1 MMVGVMVS
9 ENVLNQTSEGL
20 CNYELIVVVR
30 PQADEENLGT
40 IVEGVGRLI
49 TGKGGVISE
58 VEQWGK
64 RRLAYPIK
72 QYGEGHYVLTR
83 FQMRPEYNTE
93 LETSLKI
100 SEDVI
105 RHLLIK
111 LG

>member
-1 MMVGVMVS
+1 MVS
-9 ENVLNQTSEGL
+9 ENVSSQVGGGL
-20 CNYELIVVVR
+20 CNYELVVVVR
-30 PQADEENLGT
+30 PEADEENFEST
-40 IVEGVGRLI
+40 VESISRFI
-49 TGKGGVISE
+49 TGKGGVVSE
-58 VEQWGK
+58 VERWGK

-72 QYGEGHYVLTR
+72 QHGEGHYVLTR
-83 FQMRPEYNTE
+83 FQMKPEYNKE

>member
-1 MMVGVMVS
+1 MVS
-9 ENVLNQTSEGL
+9 KNVSNQISEEL
-20 CNYELIVVVR
+20 CNYELVVVVR
-30 PQADEENLGT
+30 PEADEENLGT
-40 IVEGVGRLI
+40 IIEGVGQFI
-49 TGKGGVISE
+49 TGKGGVVSE
-58 VEQWGK
+58 VEHWGK

-72 QYGEGHYVLTR
+72 QYGEGHYVLTH
-83 FQMRPEYNTE
+83 FQMKPEHNKE

>member
-1 MMVGVMVS
+1 MVS
-9 ENVLNQTSEGL
+9 EDVLNQVGEGL
-20 CNYELIVVVR
+20 CNYELVIVVR
-30 PQADEENLGT
+30 PEADEENLT
-40 IVEGVGRLI
+40 TTVEGIGQFI
-49 TGKGGVISE
+49 TGKGGVVSE
-58 VEQWGK
+58 VERWGK

-83 FQMRPEYNTE
+83 FQMTPEHNKE

>member
-1 MMVGVMVS
+1 MVS

-20 CNYELIVVVR
+20 GNYELVIVVR
-30 PQADEENLGT
+30 PEADEENLGT
-40 IVEGVGRLI
+40 IVDGVGQLI

-58 VEQWGK
+58 VEHWGK

-83 FQMRPEYNTE
+83 FQMKPEHNKE

-100 SEDVI
+100 SENVI

>member
-1 MMVGVMVS
+1 MVS
-9 ENVLNQTSEGL
+9 ENVSNQISEEL
-20 CNYELIVVVR
+20 CNYELVVVVR
-30 PQADEENLGT
+30 PEADEENLGT
-40 IVEGVGRLI
+40 IVEGIGQFI

-58 VEQWGK
+58 VEHWGK

-72 QYGEGHYVLTR
+72 QYGEGHYVLTH
-83 FQMRPEYNTE
+83 FQMKPEHNKE